1 MAAPNKE
8 RRTQMVAIL
17 LRRGKSRG
25 AGKKSLIASFELQ
38 QRFLGWQRI
47 YLNQPSR
54 MGALRRVRT
63 TGWSVMMTVVPGVS
77 VS

>member
-1 MAAPNKE
+1 
-8 RRTQMVAIL
+8 MVAIL

-25 AGKKSLIASFELQ
+25 AGEKWLIASFESQ
-38 QRFLGWQRI
+38 QRFLSWQWI

-63 TGWSVMMTVVPGVS
+63 TGWSVMMTVVPGVR

>member
-1 MAAPNKE
+1 MTAPNKE
-8 RRTQMVAIL
+8 RHTQMVAIL

-25 AGKKSLIASFELQ
+25 AGKESLIACFEVQ
-38 QRFLGWQRI
+38 QRLLGWQRT

-54 MGALRRVRT
+54 TGALRRVRT